1 MTAQPH
7 VFIVEDDELLA
18 TALSVQ
24 IEMLGYTVVGIADNA
39 ESAVGAVLARRPE
52 LIIMDINLA
61 GAGTGLDAARSI
73 RERYEVP
80 IIFYTARGDVVLR
93 DEVARMGN
101 AKLLQKPVPDEALH
115 EALASFFSFKGASV
129 H

>member
-1 MTAQPH
+1 VTHPH

-18 TALSVQ
+18 AALSVQ
-24 IEMLGYTVVGIADNA
+24 IEMLGYTVGGIANNA
-39 ESAVGAVLARRPE
+39 EGAVDTVLARRPE
-52 LIIMDINLA
+52 LVIMDINLS
-61 GAGTGLDAARSI
+61 GAGTGLDAARAI

-93 DEVARMGN
+93 NEIARMGN

-115 EALASFFSFKGASV
+115 EALASFLGFKGASV